1 MRSTLFI
8 TTPLWH
14 IAPALPAERPA
25 WNTRSCLRCSAC
37 CCCRCRFCH
46 RWRLL
51 VIRDSDFG
59 RERGIPEKRISGI
72 MILTYRNDCTRCWI
86 HYDKRAYFVTHSR

>member
-59 RERGIPEKRISGI
+59 RERGIPEGRPINRR
-72 MILTYRNDCTRCWI
+72 TRARNINFRGGLC
-86 HYDKRAYFVTHSR
+86 